1 MPGSFLC
8 TQLIHK
14 GTTDRCFP
22 KGADFPADFDVTCT
36 ANQSSNESEAIQ
48 HLEKIMFPL
57 TEIRPLDQ
65 KTIFQFDVF
74 EGHVTKKVASIIE
87 ENNCVIIYL
96 SNNSTG
102 QFQRL
107 ELNVRS

>member
-1 MPGSFLC
+1 M
-8 TQLIHK
+8 
-14 GTTDRCFP
+14 
-22 KGADFPADFDVTCT
+22 TCT

-48 HLEKIMFPL
+48 HLEKIVFPL
-57 TEIRPLDQ
+57 TEVRPLDQ

-87 ENNCVIIYL
+87 ENNCVIIYV

-102 QFQRL
+102 QLQRL